1 MNVFVKGF
9 FKDFFYDIL
18 KLNFILKNCFVKRL
32 YYFVVFILNLYYEVF
47 KEREG
52 VYCRLSFTKHLV
64 VMLRQLFI
72 RISLYTDKTTF

>member
-1 MNVFVKGF
+1 MNYLMNVFVKGF

-52 VYCRLSFTKHLV
+52 VYC
-64 VMLRQLFI
+64 
-72 RISLYTDKTTF
+72 